1 MRDRGVVS
9 VFYTWILTF
18 STSFVEEAAFSPAYG
33 FGAFVKTQMAVPM
46 WVYFRVCYSVP
57 VVFMS
62 VFVQVPSC
70 FCYYWLCSII

>member
-46 WVYFRVCYSVP
+46 WVYFCSSGLHV
-57 VVFMS
+57 
-62 VFVQVPSC
+62 C
-70 FCYYWLCSII
+70 FCASTKLFLLLLAL